1 MTGSPA
7 ARSYADDIRSRD
19 DAALVELLLA
29 RPDLARPVPADLT
42 ALAARAGSR
51 PSALRALE
59 SLHADSLRV
68 LEALLVGDPATL
80 LAADVRE
87 PLEQLWRSALVW
99 RSPEGLRPARVI
111 GEILPEPGGLGP
123 ASSAIENYRP
133 PTDMPMRFE
142 ALSDAARA
150 ALERVRWGP
159 AKASF
164 DGPAAIGVLEELVS
178 AGFMVRT
185 EESTGTVPREVG
197 LWLRGGRLVA
207 DDVTGLP
214 AADLTSEPTR
224 AQAGAA
230 VAIRELLWQIERL
243 ASFWQLDPPRVL
255 RTGGLGSR
263 DLKITAERLDRDQA
277 FTAFLIELAFAA
289 GLIASDDADDPV
301 WLPTTEYDE
310 WLRRD
315 TASRWARLA
324 LAWRDSPR
332 AAFLV
337 GTTGDKG
344 RINALGSEAHW
355 PMMRGRRRDV
365 LEILASSS
373 GGYSTAA
380 MTRAL
385 QWLRP
390 LRLPS
395 GAPTRSGELL
405 QEAEWLGVT
414 AGHALTA
421 AGHEL
426 ADPTSDEA
434 SVATALSGA
443 LPPPQDLLLVQ
454 ADHTVVAPGSLSD
467 DLRRFADLVFDVES
481 SGGATVFRI
490 SSASLRRGFD
500 RGLSS
505 GDILGRLQ
513 AVSPGPIPQPVEYLI
528 NDAARQHGQTRVGG
542 TSSYI
547 RSDDAAAL
555 QSMMSDPRAGVLRL
569 RQIAPTVLVSPVAA
583 ETVLDVLREQGHSPV
598 AETPDGVSIVGVRR
612 QPRADPRPL
621 AGPVIVDSV
630 TAELAAQAVAR
641 MRQHPDSS
649 EGPRVAATDPAI
661 TLATLQDAAAGRMP
675 VWIGYS
681 DPTGDVHRALLQPEQ
696 VAGGRVVGAVD
707 GQRRT
712 IALHRILGVAPA

>member
-1 MTGSPA
+1 MTGSAP

-19 DAALVELLLA
+19 DTALVQLLLA
-29 RPDLARPVPADLT
+29 RPDLARPVPTDLT

-59 SLHADSLRV
+59 SLHADTLHV
-68 LEALLVGDPATL
+68 LEALLIGDPEIL
-80 LAADVRE
+80 LAADVSAQ
-87 PLEQLWRSALVW
+87 LEQLWRQALVW

-111 GEILPEPGGLGP
+111 SELLPEPAGLGP
-123 ASSAIENYRP
+123 AASSIEDYRP
-133 PTDMPMRFE
+133 PTDLSVRFE
-142 ALSDAARA
+142 TLSDAARA
-150 ALERVRWGP
+150 ALERLRWGP
-159 AKASF
+159 AKARF
-164 DGPAAIGVLEELVS
+164 DGPAAIGVLEELVA

-197 LWLRGGRLVA
+197 LWLRDGQLVA
-207 DDVTGLP
+207 GGLTGLP
-214 AADLTSEPTR
+214 APDLPSDPQR
-224 AQAGAA
+224 AQSGAG
-230 VAIRELLWQIERL
+230 VAIRELLWQLERL
-243 ASFWQLDPPRVL
+243 ASLWQLDPPRVL
-255 RTGGLGSR
+255 RTGGLGAR
-263 DLKITAERLDRDQA
+263 ELKVTAERLDQDQA
-277 FTAFLIELAFAA
+277 FTAFLIELAYAA
-289 GLIASDDADDPV
+289 QLVASDDADEPV

-315 TASRWARLA
+315 TPARWARLA
-324 LAWRDSPR
+324 FAWRDSPR

-344 RINALGSEAHW
+344 KINALGSEAHW
-355 PMMRGRRRDV
+355 PMMRARRRDV
-365 LEILASSS
+365 LEILATGS
-373 GGYSTAA
+373 GGYSAGA
-380 MTRAL
+380 MDEAL
-385 QWLRP
+385 RWLRP
-390 LRLPS
+390 LRLPA
-395 GAPTRSGELL
+395 GAPTRAGELL

-421 AGHEL
+421 AGHVL
-426 ADPTSDEA
+426 ADAAADEA
-434 SVATALSGA
+434 AVAVALVGS

-454 ADHTVVAPGSLSD
+454 ADHTVVAPGALSD
-467 DLRRFADLVFDVES
+467 DLRRFADLIFNVES
-481 SGGATVFRI
+481 SGGATVFRMT
-490 SSASLRRGFD
+490 SGSLRRGFD
-500 RGLSS
+500 RGLTAT
-505 GDILGRLQ
+505 DILSRLQ
-513 AVSPGPIPQPVEYLI
+513 AVSPAPIPQPVEYLI
-528 NDAARQHGQTRVGG
+528 NDAARQHGQTRVGA

-547 RSDDAAAL
+547 RSDDVASL
-555 QSMMSDPRAGVLRL
+555 QSMMADPRTGILRL

-598 AETPDGVSIVGVRR
+598 AETSDGVSIVGVRR

-621 AGPVIVDSV
+621 AGPVVVDSV
-630 TAELAAQAVAR
+630 TAELAEQAVAR
-641 MRQHPDSS
+641 LRQHPDSS
-649 EGPRVAATDPAI
+649 EGPRIASTDPAL

>member
-1 MTGSPA
+1 MTGPTT

-19 DAALVELLLA
+19 DTALVELLLA

-59 SLHADSLRV
+59 SLHADTLHV
-68 LEALLVGDPATL
+68 LEALLVGDPTTL
-80 LAADVRE
+80 LGADGAAQ
-87 PLEQLWRSALVW
+87 LEQLWGSALVW
-99 RSPEGLRPARVI
+99 RSPEGLRPARVVS
-111 GEILPEPGGLGP
+111 ELLPEPAGLGP
-123 ASSAIENYRP
+123 AASAIENYRP
-133 PTDMPMRFE
+133 PADLPERFE
-142 ALSDAARA
+142 ALSEPARA
-150 ALERVRWGP
+150 ALERLRWGP
-159 AKASF
+159 AKAGF
-164 DGPAAIGVLEELVS
+164 DGASAIGVLDELVS

-197 LWLRGGRLVA
+197 LWLRGGRLV
-207 DDVTGLP
+207 DGGLTGLP
-214 AADLTSEPTR
+214 TANLSIPPDR
-224 AQAGAA
+224 ARAGAA
-230 VAIRELLWQIERL
+230 VAIRELLWQLERL
-243 ASFWQLDPPRVL
+243 ASFWQQEPPRVL
-255 RTGGLGSR
+255 RTGGLGAR
-263 DLKITAERLDRDQA
+263 DLKLTSERLDQDPA
-277 FTAFLIELAFAA
+277 FTAFLIELAYAA
-289 GLIASDDADDPV
+289 DLIASDDADEPV

-315 TASRWARLA
+315 TALRWARLA

-337 GTTGDKG
+337 GSTGDKG
-344 RINALGSEAHW
+344 KINALGAEVHW
-355 PMMRGRRRDV
+355 PMMRARRRDI
-365 LEILASSS
+365 LEVLASSD
-373 GGYSTAA
+373 GGYSTEA
-380 MTRAL
+380 MTHAL

-390 LRLPS
+390 LRLPP
-395 GAPTRSGELL
+395 GAPTRAGELL
-405 QEAEWLGVT
+405 QEAEWLGAT
-414 AGHALTA
+414 AGHALTP
-421 AGHEL
+421 AGQVL
-426 ADPTSDEA
+426 ADPAADESAIA
-434 SVATALSGA
+434 SALDSS

-454 ADHTVVAPGSLSD
+454 ADHTVVAPGALSD
-467 DLRRFADLVFDVES
+467 DLRRFADLVLAVES

-490 SSASLRRGFD
+490 TPASLRRGFD
-500 RGLSS
+500 RGLSAA
-505 GDILGRLQ
+505 DILGRLQ
-513 AVSPGPIPQPVEYLI
+513 SVSPAPIPQPVEYLI

-555 QSMMSDPRAGVLRL
+555 QSMMADPRTGILRL

-583 ETVLDVLREQGHSPV
+583 ETVLDVLREQGHSPI

-621 AGPVIVDSV
+621 ATAVIVDSV
-630 TAELAAQAVAR
+630 TPDVAAQAVAR
-641 MRQHPDSS
+641 LRRHPDSS
-649 EGPRVAATDPAI
+649 EGPRIASTDPAV